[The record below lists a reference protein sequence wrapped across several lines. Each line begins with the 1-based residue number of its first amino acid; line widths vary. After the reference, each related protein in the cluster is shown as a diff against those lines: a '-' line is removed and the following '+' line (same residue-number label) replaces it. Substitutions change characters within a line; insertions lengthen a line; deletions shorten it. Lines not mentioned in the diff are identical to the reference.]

1 MAKKKGIVKKIIL
14 GIIGTIILFV
24 VIVIVNLIIVGRNES
39 IISKGKSIERY
50 NEHNY
55 ALLIID
61 IQEATTGDVSMYP
74 FFKKN
79 SDDLIK
85 SINQMAESCK
95 TQNIPVV
102 YVRSEIT
109 NPLINLINNSYAKGQ
124 PGAKYDKRMKIV
136 SELEVVKKYKDSF
149 RNTNLDTILN
159 ANKINE
165 LYIVGLDAAECVN
178 ATVEA
183 AQNRNYRVNLIEE
196 AILSKSKE
204 MKDSMMVNFRNRGVR
219 IISIDSFN
227 TMKHP
232 CTSLRKIE

>member
-1 MAKKKGIVKKIIL
+1 MVKKKGMVKKIIL

-24 VIVIVNLIIVGRNES
+24 AIVIVNLIIVDKNES
-39 IISKGKSIERY
+39 IISKGKPIENY
-50 NEHNY
+50 SEPHY
-55 ALLIID
+55 ALLVID

-85 SINQMAESCK
+85 DINQIAESFK
-95 TQNIPVV
+95 IQNIPVV

-109 NPLINLINNSYAKGQ
+109 NPLVNLINNSYAKGH
-124 PGAKYDKRMKIV
+124 PGAKYDKRLKTV
-136 SELEVVKKYKDSF
+136 SDLEVVKKYKDSF
-149 RNTNLDTILN
+149 RNTDLDSILTS
-159 ANKINE
+159 NKVNE

-204 MKDSMMVNFRNRGVR
+204 MKDSMIVNFKDRGVR
-219 IISIDSFN
+219 IINIDSLN
-227 TMKHP
+227 IK
-232 CTSLRKIE
+232 K